1 MEELVPIVGKLAE
14 KYTSHESTSI
24 TYEKAEQLMGA
35 VLYCIHELWESS
47 GNAPSLNKKLSAQ
60 RAYEMGAAYVR
71 EKTGKALD
79 LYNRI
84 LPEFCH
90 YENKCLYDTFVKGI
104 PEFFKW
110 YDVQFEP
117 QNTILTLDY
126 PLLKD
131 ISEYTGIDKIFEF
144 IKAIGLEQKFLKL
157 FPAGYVINI
166 LSKDNRNWQ
175 ESMDNICE
183 IVFKENKWLDC
194 LFIDEVQFLT
204 EEHIKQLW
212 TLAHKYNIDVYC
224 YGLKLDYKNELFPA
238 SKQLLILADTVE
250 EIKSKCCHCV
260 KKATTHLRYVNGK
273 VVKSG
278 ESIHID
284 KINPSDEKYE
294 SVCQDCWNRIK

>member
-1 MEELVPIVGKLAE
+1 MDYEMEELVPIVGKLAE

-47 GNAPSLNKKLSAQ
+47 GNAPSLNEKIPAQ
-60 RAYEMGAAYVR
+60 RAYEIGAEYV
-71 EKTGKALD
+71 EKKTEEALD

-110 YDVQFEP
+110 YDIQFEP

-144 IKAIGLEQKFLKL
+144 IKSIGLEQKFLKL

-183 IVFKENKWLDC
+183 IVFTHVIGHIMLGKSLTVIELKETDYFYMQEMFEQIALEDIKKHLEVTLEIYIKNYYENDRELLNYLSGAISGIVVRLKNAADNKVLG
-194 LFIDEVQFLT
+194 
-204 EEHIKQLW
+204 
-212 TLAHKYNIDVYC
+212 NI
-224 YGLKLDYKNELFPA
+224 
-238 SKQLLILADTVE
+238 I
-250 EIKSKCCHCV
+250 
-260 KKATTHLRYVNGK
+260 
-273 VVKSG
+273 
-278 ESIHID
+278 
-284 KINPSDEKYE
+284 
-294 SVCQDCWNRIK
+294 

>member
-1 MEELVPIVGKLAE
+1 MDYEMEELVPIVGKLAE

-110 YDVQFEP
+110 YDIQFEP

-144 IKAIGLEQKFLKL
+144 IKSIGLEQKFLKL

-183 IVFKENKWLDC
+183 IVFTHVIGHIMLGKTLTVIELKETDYFYMQEMFEQIALEDIKKHLEVTLEIYIKNYYENDRELLNYLSGAISGIVVRLKNAADNKVLG
-194 LFIDEVQFLT
+194 
-204 EEHIKQLW
+204 
-212 TLAHKYNIDVYC
+212 NI
-224 YGLKLDYKNELFPA
+224 
-238 SKQLLILADTVE
+238 I
-250 EIKSKCCHCV
+250 
-260 KKATTHLRYVNGK
+260 
-273 VVKSG
+273 
-278 ESIHID
+278 
-284 KINPSDEKYE
+284 
-294 SVCQDCWNRIK
+294 

>member
-1 MEELVPIVGKLAE
+1 MDYEMEELVPIVGKLAE

-35 VLYCIHELWESS
+35 VLFCIHELWESS

-90 YENKCLYDTFVKGI
+90 YENKCLYDIFVKGI

-110 YDVQFEP
+110 YDIQFEP

-126 PLLKD
+126 PILKD

-157 FPAGYVINI
+157 FPEDYIINI
-166 LSKDNRNWQ
+166 LSKNNRSWK
-175 ESMDNICE
+175 ESADNICE
-183 IVFKENKWLDC
+183 TVFAYVIGHILAGKSLAEFELNKSDYSYIQGVFMQADFENVKKRM
-194 LFIDEVQFLT
+194 EVALQILV
-204 EEHIKQLW
+204 K
-212 TLAHKYNIDVYC
+212 
-224 YGLKLDYKNELFPA
+224 DYYENDRELF
-238 SKQLLILADTVE
+238 QYLLGVIAN
-250 EIKSKCCHCV
+250 I
-260 KKATTHLRYVNGK
+260 
-273 VVKSG
+273 VVRLKNAVDNNVLG
-278 ESIHID
+278 SII
-284 KINPSDEKYE
+284 
-294 SVCQDCWNRIK
+294 

>member
-1 MEELVPIVGKLAE
+1 MDYEMEELVPIVGKLAE

-71 EKTGKALD
+71 DKTGKALD

-166 LSKDNRNWQ
+166 LSKNNRNWQ

-183 IVFKENKWLDC
+183 IVFIHVIGHIILGKS
-194 LFIDEVQFLT
+194 LT
-204 EEHIKQLW
+204 VIELEEDDYSYMQKIFKQATLEDIKKQL
-212 TLAHKYNIDVYC
+212 TTALEIFIKNYYENDRELLNYLSGAISGIVVRLKNAADNKVLGNI
-224 YGLKLDYKNELFPA
+224 
-238 SKQLLILADTVE
+238 I
-250 EIKSKCCHCV
+250 
-260 KKATTHLRYVNGK
+260 
-273 VVKSG
+273 
-278 ESIHID
+278 
-284 KINPSDEKYE
+284 
-294 SVCQDCWNRIK
+294 

>member
-1 MEELVPIVGKLAE
+1 MDYQMEELVPIVGKLAE

-110 YDVQFEP
+110 YDIQFEP

-144 IKAIGLEQKFLKL
+144 IKSIGLEQKFLKL

-183 IVFKENKWLDC
+183 IVFTHVIGHIMLGKSLTVIELKETDYFYMQEMFEQIALEDIKKHLEVTLEIYIKNYYENDRELLNYLSGAISGIVVRLKNAADNKVLG
-194 LFIDEVQFLT
+194 
-204 EEHIKQLW
+204 
-212 TLAHKYNIDVYC
+212 NI
-224 YGLKLDYKNELFPA
+224 
-238 SKQLLILADTVE
+238 I
-250 EIKSKCCHCV
+250 
-260 KKATTHLRYVNGK
+260 
-273 VVKSG
+273 
-278 ESIHID
+278 
-284 KINPSDEKYE
+284 
-294 SVCQDCWNRIK
+294 

>member
-1 MEELVPIVGKLAE
+1 MDYEMEELVPIVGKLAE

-71 EKTGKALD
+71 DKTGKALD

-183 IVFKENKWLDC
+183 IVFTHVIGHIMLGKSLTVIELKETDYFYMQEMFEQIALEDIKKHLEVTLEIYIKNYYENDRELLNYLSGAISGIVVRLKNAADNKVLG
-194 LFIDEVQFLT
+194 
-204 EEHIKQLW
+204 
-212 TLAHKYNIDVYC
+212 NI
-224 YGLKLDYKNELFPA
+224 
-238 SKQLLILADTVE
+238 I
-250 EIKSKCCHCV
+250 
-260 KKATTHLRYVNGK
+260 
-273 VVKSG
+273 
-278 ESIHID
+278 
-284 KINPSDEKYE
+284 
-294 SVCQDCWNRIK
+294 

>member
-1 MEELVPIVGKLAE
+1 MDYEMEELVPIVGKLAE

-71 EKTGKALD
+71 DKTGKALD

-110 YDVQFEP
+110 YDIQFEP

-144 IKAIGLEQKFLKL
+144 IKSIGLEQKFLKL

-183 IVFKENKWLDC
+183 IVFTHVIGHIMLGKSLTVIELKETDYIYMQEMFEQIALEDIKKHLEVTLEIYIKNYYENDRELLNYPSGAISGIVVRLKNAADNKVLG
-194 LFIDEVQFLT
+194 
-204 EEHIKQLW
+204 
-212 TLAHKYNIDVYC
+212 NI
-224 YGLKLDYKNELFPA
+224 
-238 SKQLLILADTVE
+238 I
-250 EIKSKCCHCV
+250 
-260 KKATTHLRYVNGK
+260 
-273 VVKSG
+273 
-278 ESIHID
+278 
-284 KINPSDEKYE
+284 
-294 SVCQDCWNRIK
+294 

>member
-1 MEELVPIVGKLAE
+1 MDYEMEELVPIVGKLAE

-71 EKTGKALD
+71 DKTGKALD

-183 IVFKENKWLDC
+183 IVFIHVIGHIILGKS
-194 LFIDEVQFLT
+194 LT
-204 EEHIKQLW
+204 VIELEEDDYSYMQKIFKQATLEDIKKQL
-212 TLAHKYNIDVYC
+212 TTALEIFIKNYYENDRELLNYLSGAISGIVIKMKNAADNKVLGNI
-224 YGLKLDYKNELFPA
+224 
-238 SKQLLILADTVE
+238 I
-250 EIKSKCCHCV
+250 
-260 KKATTHLRYVNGK
+260 
-273 VVKSG
+273 
-278 ESIHID
+278 
-284 KINPSDEKYE
+284 
-294 SVCQDCWNRIK
+294 

>member
-1 MEELVPIVGKLAE
+1 MDYEMEELVPIVGKLAE

-183 IVFKENKWLDC
+183 IVFIHVIGHIMLGKSLTVIELKETDYFYMQEMFEQIALEDIKKHLEVTLEIYIKNYYENDRELLNYLSGSISGIVVRLKNAADNKVLG
-194 LFIDEVQFLT
+194 
-204 EEHIKQLW
+204 
-212 TLAHKYNIDVYC
+212 NI
-224 YGLKLDYKNELFPA
+224 
-238 SKQLLILADTVE
+238 I
-250 EIKSKCCHCV
+250 
-260 KKATTHLRYVNGK
+260 
-273 VVKSG
+273 
-278 ESIHID
+278 
-284 KINPSDEKYE
+284 
-294 SVCQDCWNRIK
+294 

>member
-1 MEELVPIVGKLAE
+1 MDYEMEELVPIVGKLAE

-110 YDVQFEP
+110 YDIQFEP

-126 PLLKD
+126 PILKD

-183 IVFKENKWLDC
+183 IVFTHVIGHIMLGKSLTVIELKETDYFYMQEMFEQIALEDIKKHLEVTLEIYIKNYYENDRELLNYLSGAISGIVVRLKNAADNKVLG
-194 LFIDEVQFLT
+194 
-204 EEHIKQLW
+204 
-212 TLAHKYNIDVYC
+212 NI
-224 YGLKLDYKNELFPA
+224 
-238 SKQLLILADTVE
+238 I
-250 EIKSKCCHCV
+250 
-260 KKATTHLRYVNGK
+260 
-273 VVKSG
+273 
-278 ESIHID
+278 
-284 KINPSDEKYE
+284 
-294 SVCQDCWNRIK
+294 

>member
-1 MEELVPIVGKLAE
+1 MDYEMEELVPIVGKLAE
-14 KYTSHESTSI
+14 KYTANESTSI

-71 EKTGKALD
+71 DKTGKALD

-104 PEFFKW
+104 PDFFKW

-183 IVFKENKWLDC
+183 IVFIHVIGHIILGKS
-194 LFIDEVQFLT
+194 LT
-204 EEHIKQLW
+204 VIELEEDDYSYMQKIFKQATLEDIKKQL
-212 TLAHKYNIDVYC
+212 TTALEIFIKNYYENDRELLNYLSGAISGIVVRLKNAADNKVLGNI
-224 YGLKLDYKNELFPA
+224 
-238 SKQLLILADTVE
+238 I
-250 EIKSKCCHCV
+250 
-260 KKATTHLRYVNGK
+260 
-273 VVKSG
+273 
-278 ESIHID
+278 
-284 KINPSDEKYE
+284 
-294 SVCQDCWNRIK
+294 

>member
-1 MEELVPIVGKLAE
+1 MDYEMEELVPIVGKLAE

-110 YDVQFEP
+110 YDIQFEP

-144 IKAIGLEQKFLKL
+144 IKSIGLEQKFLKL

-183 IVFKENKWLDC
+183 IVFTHVIGHIMLGKSLTVIELKETDYFYMQEMFEQIALEDIKKHLEVTLEIYIKNYYENDRELLNYLSGAISGIVVRLKNAADNKVLG
-194 LFIDEVQFLT
+194 
-204 EEHIKQLW
+204 
-212 TLAHKYNIDVYC
+212 NI
-224 YGLKLDYKNELFPA
+224 
-238 SKQLLILADTVE
+238 I
-250 EIKSKCCHCV
+250 
-260 KKATTHLRYVNGK
+260 
-273 VVKSG
+273 
-278 ESIHID
+278 
-284 KINPSDEKYE
+284 
-294 SVCQDCWNRIK
+294 

>member
-1 MEELVPIVGKLAE
+1 MDYEMEELVPIVGKLAE

-71 EKTGKALD
+71 DKTGKALD

-183 IVFKENKWLDC
+183 IVFIHVIGHIILGKSLTVIELKETDYFYMQKIFKQATLED
-194 LFIDEVQFLT
+194 IK
-204 EEHIKQLW
+204 KQL
-212 TLAHKYNIDVYC
+212 TTALEIFIKNYYENDRELLNYLSGAISGIVVRLKNAADNKVLGNI
-224 YGLKLDYKNELFPA
+224 
-238 SKQLLILADTVE
+238 I
-250 EIKSKCCHCV
+250 
-260 KKATTHLRYVNGK
+260 
-273 VVKSG
+273 
-278 ESIHID
+278 
-284 KINPSDEKYE
+284 
-294 SVCQDCWNRIK
+294 

>member
-1 MEELVPIVGKLAE
+1 MDYEMEELVPIVGKLAE

-71 EKTGKALD
+71 DKTGKALD

-183 IVFKENKWLDC
+183 IVFIHVIGHIILGKS
-194 LFIDEVQFLT
+194 LT
-204 EEHIKQLW
+204 VIELEEDDYSYMQKIFKQATLEDIKKQL
-212 TLAHKYNIDVYC
+212 TTALEIFIKNYYENDKELLNYLSGAISGIVVRLKNAADNKVLGNI
-224 YGLKLDYKNELFPA
+224 
-238 SKQLLILADTVE
+238 I
-250 EIKSKCCHCV
+250 
-260 KKATTHLRYVNGK
+260 
-273 VVKSG
+273 
-278 ESIHID
+278 
-284 KINPSDEKYE
+284 
-294 SVCQDCWNRIK
+294 

>member
-1 MEELVPIVGKLAE
+1 MDYEMEELVPIVGKLAE

-47 GNAPSLNKKLSAQ
+47 GNAPSLNKKLSVQ

-71 EKTGKALD
+71 DKTGKALD

-110 YDVQFEP
+110 YDIQFEP

-144 IKAIGLEQKFLKL
+144 IKSIGLEQKFLKL

-183 IVFKENKWLDC
+183 IVFTHVIGHIMLGKSLTVIELKETDYFYMQEMFEQIALEDIKKHLEVTLEIYIKNYYENDRELLNYLSGAISGIVVRLKNAADNKVLG
-194 LFIDEVQFLT
+194 
-204 EEHIKQLW
+204 
-212 TLAHKYNIDVYC
+212 NI
-224 YGLKLDYKNELFPA
+224 
-238 SKQLLILADTVE
+238 I
-250 EIKSKCCHCV
+250 
-260 KKATTHLRYVNGK
+260 
-273 VVKSG
+273 
-278 ESIHID
+278 
-284 KINPSDEKYE
+284 
-294 SVCQDCWNRIK
+294 

>member
-1 MEELVPIVGKLAE
+1 MDYEMEELVPIVGKLAE

-110 YDVQFEP
+110 YDIQFEP

-144 IKAIGLEQKFLKL
+144 IKSIGLEQKFLKI

-183 IVFKENKWLDC
+183 IVFTHVIGHIMLGKSLTVIELKETDYFYMQEMFEQIALEDIKKHLEVTLEIYIKNYYENDRELLNYLSGAISGIVVRLKNAADNKVLG
-194 LFIDEVQFLT
+194 
-204 EEHIKQLW
+204 
-212 TLAHKYNIDVYC
+212 NI
-224 YGLKLDYKNELFPA
+224 
-238 SKQLLILADTVE
+238 I
-250 EIKSKCCHCV
+250 
-260 KKATTHLRYVNGK
+260 
-273 VVKSG
+273 
-278 ESIHID
+278 
-284 KINPSDEKYE
+284 
-294 SVCQDCWNRIK
+294 

>member
-1 MEELVPIVGKLAE
+1 MDYEMEELVPIVGKLAE

-175 ESMDNICE
+175 ESMDNVCE
-183 IVFKENKWLDC
+183 IVFIHVIGHIILGKS
-194 LFIDEVQFLT
+194 LT
-204 EEHIKQLW
+204 VIELEEDDYSYMQKIFKQATLEDIKKQL
-212 TLAHKYNIDVYC
+212 TTALEIFIKNYYENDRELLNYLSGAISGIVVRLKNAADNKVLGNI
-224 YGLKLDYKNELFPA
+224 
-238 SKQLLILADTVE
+238 I
-250 EIKSKCCHCV
+250 
-260 KKATTHLRYVNGK
+260 
-273 VVKSG
+273 
-278 ESIHID
+278 
-284 KINPSDEKYE
+284 
-294 SVCQDCWNRIK
+294 

>member
-1 MEELVPIVGKLAE
+1 MDYEMEELVPIVGKLAE

-71 EKTGKALD
+71 DKTGKALD

-110 YDVQFEP
+110 YDIQFEP

-144 IKAIGLEQKFLKL
+144 IKSIGLEQKFLKL

-183 IVFKENKWLDC
+183 IVFTHVIGHIMLGKSLTVIELKETDYFYMQEMFEQTDLEDIKKHLEAAFEI
-194 LFIDEVQFLT
+194 FI
-204 EEHIKQLW
+204 
-212 TLAHKYNIDVYC
+212 
-224 YGLKLDYKNELFPA
+224 KNYYENDRELLNYL
-238 SKQLLILADTVE
+238 S
-250 EIKSKCCHCV
+250 
-260 KKATTHLRYVNGK
+260 
-273 VVKSG
+273 
-278 ESIHID
+278 ESIGGIVARLKNAAD
-284 KINPSDEKYE
+284 NKVLRNMI
-294 SVCQDCWNRIK
+294 

>member
-1 MEELVPIVGKLAE
+1 MDYEMEELVPIVGKLAE

-110 YDVQFEP
+110 YDIQFEP

-144 IKAIGLEQKFLKL
+144 IKSIGLEQKFLKL

-183 IVFKENKWLDC
+183 IVFTHVIGHIMLGKSLTVIELKDNDYFYMQEMFKQTALEDIKKHLEAALKIFIKNYYENDRELLNYLSGAISGIVVRLKNAADNKVLG
-194 LFIDEVQFLT
+194 
-204 EEHIKQLW
+204 
-212 TLAHKYNIDVYC
+212 NI
-224 YGLKLDYKNELFPA
+224 
-238 SKQLLILADTVE
+238 I
-250 EIKSKCCHCV
+250 
-260 KKATTHLRYVNGK
+260 
-273 VVKSG
+273 
-278 ESIHID
+278 
-284 KINPSDEKYE
+284 
-294 SVCQDCWNRIK
+294 

>member
-1 MEELVPIVGKLAE
+1 MDYEMEELVPIVGKLAE

-71 EKTGKALD
+71 DKTGKALD

-110 YDVQFEP
+110 YDQFEP

-183 IVFKENKWLDC
+183 IVFIHVIGHIILGKS
-194 LFIDEVQFLT
+194 LT
-204 EEHIKQLW
+204 VIELEEDDYSYMQKIFKQATLEDIKKQL
-212 TLAHKYNIDVYC
+212 TTALEIFIKNYYENDRELLNYLSGAISGIVVRLKNAADNKVLGNI
-224 YGLKLDYKNELFPA
+224 
-238 SKQLLILADTVE
+238 I
-250 EIKSKCCHCV
+250 
-260 KKATTHLRYVNGK
+260 
-273 VVKSG
+273 
-278 ESIHID
+278 
-284 KINPSDEKYE
+284 
-294 SVCQDCWNRIK
+294 

>member
-1 MEELVPIVGKLAE
+1 MDYEMEELVPIVGKLAE

-110 YDVQFEP
+110 YDIQFEP

-183 IVFKENKWLDC
+183 IVFIHVIGHIMLGKSLTVIELKETDYFYMQEMFEQIALEDIKKHLEVTLEIYIKNYYENDRELLNYLSGAISGIVVRLKNAADNKVLG
-194 LFIDEVQFLT
+194 
-204 EEHIKQLW
+204 
-212 TLAHKYNIDVYC
+212 NI
-224 YGLKLDYKNELFPA
+224 
-238 SKQLLILADTVE
+238 I
-250 EIKSKCCHCV
+250 
-260 KKATTHLRYVNGK
+260 
-273 VVKSG
+273 
-278 ESIHID
+278 
-284 KINPSDEKYE
+284 
-294 SVCQDCWNRIK
+294 

>member
-1 MEELVPIVGKLAE
+1 MDYEMEELVPIVGKLAE
-14 KYTSHESTSI
+14 KYTSHASTSI

-110 YDVQFEP
+110 YDIQFEP

-144 IKAIGLEQKFLKL
+144 IKSIGLEQKFLKL

-183 IVFKENKWLDC
+183 IVFTHVIGHIMLGKSLTVIELKETDYFYMQEMFEQIALEDIKKHLEVTLEIYIKNYYENDRELLNYLSGAISGIVVRLKNAADNKVLG
-194 LFIDEVQFLT
+194 
-204 EEHIKQLW
+204 
-212 TLAHKYNIDVYC
+212 NI
-224 YGLKLDYKNELFPA
+224 
-238 SKQLLILADTVE
+238 I
-250 EIKSKCCHCV
+250 
-260 KKATTHLRYVNGK
+260 
-273 VVKSG
+273 
-278 ESIHID
+278 
-284 KINPSDEKYE
+284 
-294 SVCQDCWNRIK
+294 

>member
-1 MEELVPIVGKLAE
+1 MDYEMEELVPIVGKLAE

-47 GNAPSLNKKLSAQ
+47 GNAPSLNKKLSEQ

-79 LYNRI
+79 LYNKI

-110 YDVQFEP
+110 YDIQFEP

-144 IKAIGLEQKFLKL
+144 IKSIGLEQKFLKL

-183 IVFKENKWLDC
+183 IVFTHVIGHIMLGKSLTVIELKETDYFYMQEMFEQIALEDIKKHLEVTLEIYIKNYYENDRELLNYLSGAISGIVVRLKNAADNKVLG
-194 LFIDEVQFLT
+194 
-204 EEHIKQLW
+204 
-212 TLAHKYNIDVYC
+212 NI
-224 YGLKLDYKNELFPA
+224 
-238 SKQLLILADTVE
+238 I
-250 EIKSKCCHCV
+250 
-260 KKATTHLRYVNGK
+260 
-273 VVKSG
+273 
-278 ESIHID
+278 
-284 KINPSDEKYE
+284 
-294 SVCQDCWNRIK
+294 

>member
-1 MEELVPIVGKLAE
+1 MDYEMEELVPIVGKLAE

-110 YDVQFEP
+110 YDIQFEP

-144 IKAIGLEQKFLKL
+144 IKSIGLEQKFLKL

-183 IVFKENKWLDC
+183 IVFTHVIGHIMLGKSLTVIELKETDYFYMQEMFEQIALDDIKKHLEVTLEIYIKNYYENDRELLNYLSGAISGIVIRLKNAADNKVLG
-194 LFIDEVQFLT
+194 
-204 EEHIKQLW
+204 
-212 TLAHKYNIDVYC
+212 NI
-224 YGLKLDYKNELFPA
+224 
-238 SKQLLILADTVE
+238 I
-250 EIKSKCCHCV
+250 
-260 KKATTHLRYVNGK
+260 
-273 VVKSG
+273 
-278 ESIHID
+278 
-284 KINPSDEKYE
+284 
-294 SVCQDCWNRIK
+294 

>member
-1 MEELVPIVGKLAE
+1 MDYEMEELVPIVGKLAE

-24 TYEKAEQLMGA
+24 TYEKAEQLMVA

-110 YDVQFEP
+110 YDIQFEP

-144 IKAIGLEQKFLKL
+144 IKSIGLEQKFLKL

-183 IVFKENKWLDC
+183 IVFTHVIGHIMLGKSLTVIELKETDYFYMQEMFEQIALEDIKKHLEVTLEIYIKNYYENDRELLNYLSGAISGIVVRLKNAADNKVLG
-194 LFIDEVQFLT
+194 
-204 EEHIKQLW
+204 
-212 TLAHKYNIDVYC
+212 NI
-224 YGLKLDYKNELFPA
+224 
-238 SKQLLILADTVE
+238 I
-250 EIKSKCCHCV
+250 
-260 KKATTHLRYVNGK
+260 
-273 VVKSG
+273 
-278 ESIHID
+278 
-284 KINPSDEKYE
+284 
-294 SVCQDCWNRIK
+294 